1 MNKPPRASDLG
12 LIACEG
18 CDLVVRQPPNNEEGF
33 CPRCDEPLRRRKHD
47 SLTRSWA
54 FLIAAAL
61 LYIPA
66 NMLPIMHTQQLLERY
81 DSTILSGVALLW
93 HNGAYDLAII
103 VFIASI
109 FVPIMKIISLA
120 VLLIATQRGS
130 HWRLRE
136 RTRIYRIVDYVGHW
150 SMLDVFVVV
159 LLLTLVQFGGLALV
173 QPLPGVMAFGAVV
186 VLTMLA
192 SMSFDPR
199 LMWDA
204 PAPHADAN
212 ANPETRAANQAAS
225 EAGIHAAAAA
235 QP

>member
-12 LIACEG
+12 LIACIG
-18 CDLVVRQPPNNEEGF
+18 CDLVVQQPRANEEGF
-33 CPRCDEPLRRRKHD
+33 CPRCDEPLRRRKRD

-61 LYIPA
+61 LYVPA

-81 DSTILSGVALLW
+81 DSTIISGVALLW

-103 VFIASI
+103 VFTASI
-109 FVPIMKIISLA
+109 FVPILKIVSLA
-120 VLLIATQRGS
+120 ILLVATQRGS

-136 RTRIYRIVDYVGHW
+136 RTRIYRVVDYVGHW

-204 PAPHADAN
+204 PAPHAITDVDTETHATTEAN
-212 ANPETRAANQAAS
+212 IQ
-225 EAGIHAAAAA
+225 AAAAA
-235 QP
+235 RP